1 MKTGIIC
8 FETEWEHTIKQN
20 RLSLHARSLLG
31 FLEKSWGCKVIYR
44 RVATKGELQ
53 YYLRRFA
60 TSEYNDYSIFYLSF
74 HGDTH
79 SIFLEGE
86 KKTEKKLTL
95 KELAD
100 MAKGVFTDR
109 FVHFSSCR
117 TLLGSDKELEEF
129 KNDTGALYLSGYT
142 TKVDSILSAI
152 NDIAYFDQILRH
164 QTKKALIA
172 SAMEKYYNGLSQK
185 LGFKIF

>member
-1 MKTGIIC
+1 MRPNGSILLNKIDCLCIQGLY
-8 FETEWEHTIKQN
+8 WG
-20 RLSLHARSLLG
+20 SLKNL
-31 FLEKSWGCKVIYR
+31 GCKVIYR

-95 KELAD
+95 KELSA
-100 MAKGVFTDR
+100 MAKEVFTDR

-117 TLLGSDKELEEF
+117 TLLESDKELEEF
-129 KNDTGALYLSGYT
+129 KNDEFCVNG
-142 TKVDSILSAI
+142 
-152 NDIAYFDQILRH
+152 
-164 QTKKALIA
+164 
-172 SAMEKYYNGLSQK
+172 KYWIQV
-185 LGFKIF
+185 

>member
-8 FETEWEHTIKQN
+8 LETEWEHTIKQN
-20 RLSLHARSLLG
+20 RLSLHTRSLLG
-31 FLEKSWGCKVIYR
+31 FLEKSWGCKVTYR

-60 TSEYNDYSIFYLSF
+60 TSEYNDY
-74 HGDTH
+74 

>member
-1 MKTGIIC
+1 M
-8 FETEWEHTIKQN
+8 
-20 RLSLHARSLLG
+20 L
-31 FLEKSWGCKVIYR
+31 
-44 RVATKGELQ
+44 
-53 YYLRRFA
+53 LRRFA

-74 HGDTH
+74 HGGTH

>member
-8 FETEWEHTIKQN
+8 LETEWEHTIKQN
-20 RLSLHARSLLG
+20 RLSLHTRSLLG

-74 HGDTH
+74 HGGTH

-86 KKTEKKLTL
+86 KNTEKKLRL
-95 KELAD
+95 
-100 MAKGVFTDR
+100 
-109 FVHFSSCR
+109 
-117 TLLGSDKELEEF
+117 
-129 KNDTGALYLSGYT
+129 
-142 TKVDSILSAI
+142 
-152 NDIAYFDQILRH
+152 
-164 QTKKALIA
+164 
-172 SAMEKYYNGLSQK
+172 
-185 LGFKIF
+185 

>member
-1 MKTGIIC
+1 MGIIC
-8 FETEWEHTIKQN
+8 LETEWEHTIKQN
-20 RLSLHARSLLG
+20 RLSLHTRSLLG

-129 KNDTGALYLSGYT
+129 KNNTGALYPSAGT
-142 TKVDSILSAI
+142 TNGGVGGNWVGTSYRLNFDASRVVPTSDEVRPYSMRVLYL
-152 NDIAYFDQILRH
+152 IAY
-164 QTKKALIA
+164 
-172 SAMEKYYNGLSQK
+172 
-185 LGFKIF
+185 